1 MTNYQ
6 LRITKCDGRQF
17 RGVSRIDGRRVGYS
31 LFALLPFFLGCQA
44 MYFLTT
50 QETKTVKAEYA
61 KIGQRRVA
69 VVVWADRP
77 TLDADPRARRRVC
90 DAVLYDMKKHLPDAQ
105 FVKAQEVE
113 DFQENSGLDWEGMTQ
128 LETCKELK
136 CDMALRI
143 DLLEYTTRS
152 RAAHELRRGRV
163 RGTINL
169 YEAESGEQAVYSADV
184 TASYPPADKQ
194 AATDETDSEL
204 IREAVSQF
212 GQEVGKKFHDHEVS
226 LRGRKP

>member
-1 MTNYQ
+1 MSNYELRMTKGISALNRGGQ
-6 LRITKCDGRQF
+6 GRVC
-17 RGVSRIDGRRVGYS
+17 RTIRYS
-31 LFALLPFFLGCQA
+31 LFSILPSVLGCQA

-50 QETKTVKAEYA
+50 SETKTVQAEYS
-61 KIGQRRVA
+61 KIGHRKLA
-69 VVVWADRP
+69 VIVWADRP

-90 DAVLYDMKKHLPDAQ
+90 DAVLYDLKKHLSDAQ
-105 FVKAQEVE
+105 FVKAQEIE
-113 DFQENSGLDWEGMTQ
+113 DFQESSGLDWEGMTQ

-136 CDMALRI
+136 CDLVLRV
-143 DLLEYTTRS
+143 DLLDYTTRS

-169 YEAESGEQAVYSADV
+169 YEAESGEQAVYSTDI

-194 AATDETDSEL
+194 AATDESDSEL

-212 GQEVGKKFHDHEVS
+212 GQAVGKKFHDHEES
-226 LRGRKP
+226 LRGMKP